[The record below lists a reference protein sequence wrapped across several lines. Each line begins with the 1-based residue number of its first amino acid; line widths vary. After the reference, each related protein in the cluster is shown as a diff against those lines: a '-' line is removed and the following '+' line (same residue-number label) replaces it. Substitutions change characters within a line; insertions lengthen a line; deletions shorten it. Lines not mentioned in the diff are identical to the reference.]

1 MTLNNKAYG
10 QDLKTAHKRAIN
22 VVNNIE
28 HKINKRY
35 ELIVNNYSQYISE
48 DYKRIMSTD
57 MTLDQKLNIII
68 NAEDNYIKQNTNQ
81 LDFF

>member
-1 MTLNNKAYG
+1 MNLTDKAYG
-10 QDLKTAHKRAIN
+10 QDLKAAHKRAIN
-22 VVNNIE
+22 VVNNLE

-35 ELIVNNYSQYISE
+35 ELIVNNYSQYISQ
-48 DYKRIMSTD
+48 DHKRIMSTD

-81 LDFF
+81 LDLF